1 MMSCVA
7 LADYGT
13 NTHYIDL
20 GSGQQLQVAGDGP
33 IGQKENLADEGEC
46 SAWNEGMPIIQL
58 YTGSCHLQVTPS
70 RAEAAQC
77 RHQCLTP
84 RPQSPR

>member
-33 IGQKENLADEGEC
+33 IGQKEDLADKAES
-46 SAWNEGMPIIQL
+46 SA
-58 YTGSCHLQVTPS
+58 
-70 RAEAAQC
+70 
-77 RHQCLTP
+77 
-84 RPQSPR
+84 